1 MTTVATI
8 TASASSGAA
17 AFTGPAR
24 SSDTADQFA
33 IELGKSTQQVRERED
48 SAEPGTKPP
57 QGPADQPAPVENSL
71 GNGSLGNGS
80 LGIESLG
87 IESLGNESLGIESLG
102 NESLGDE
109 VAAGTGAAQQSEQ
122 AEPNQLLEIVEVGL
136 VSVEPTELD
145 LDLAPDQQPVLPTPI
160 VVIAAPIIAPADQV
174 VVIDEKAAVVAPAA
188 ALPVAISNTEALP
201 TDTADAPA
209 AVPAPQVDSG
219 NVAPANVAPA
229 TVAPATVAPATV
241 APVAVNAD
249 TLTSDAV
256 APVNV
261 TPVNVTPVAVA
272 PVTVPAVNPEAP
284 AAVPATDPTVQLAP
298 SSATPAESAS
308 QPPPAT
314 TRTPATGEAAPVGTS
329 ADAPSSADGPTV
341 QAVANQGG
349 GSQQTPDPSSS
360 SAGEREE
367 PAVVGDLDRQSDQLV
382 QFETSSTARTQ
393 GADAAQ
399 SIDPRVIT
407 SSTIPVATSAPTPVA
422 FESSAPA
429 NVVEP
434 KLATPIPVSTQM
446 SAHLSAFRGMADGT
460 YETTIRLNP
469 EELGQVSVR
478 IQVNGGNVSIHAFGA
493 SDIAVQALREAMPDL
508 RQDLLRSGLDLV
520 DSQVDQGSASFG
532 DQSEAASGRPLDAD
546 KTEAPAEN
554 RIGRPTGADLEVT
567 TDAYRSEGGL
577 VDVRV

>member
-71 GNGSLGNGS
+71 VNG
-80 LGIESLG
+80 
-87 IESLGNESLGIESLG
+87 SLGNESLGIESLG
-102 NESLGDE
+102 YESLGDE
-109 VAAGTGAAQQSEQ
+109 VAAQQSEQ

-160 VVIAAPIIAPADQV
+160 VVIAASIIAPADQV

-219 NVAPANVAPA
+219 NVAPANVAPATVAPATVAPA

>member
-80 LGIESLG
+80 LGNESLGIGSLGIESLG
-87 IESLGNESLGIESLG
+87 IESLG
-102 NESLGDE
+102 DE
-109 VAAGTGAAQQSEQ
+109 VAAQQSEQ